1 MIVQNNDNTQLI
13 EFMENLESGFAIE
26 QTYGKDKFSLDK
38 FSESNYRFY
47 KENGN
52 VLVYVND
59 ELIGHLQQTPYGTY
73 EQLMFEHWDT
83 EQYKKV
89 EWLDELDAYL
99 FNYSV

>member
-1 MIVQNNDNTQLI
+1 MIVQNNDNTRLV

-26 QTYGKDKFSLDK
+26 QTYGKDKFLIND
-38 FSESNYRFY
+38 YRFY

-52 VLVYVND
+52 ILVYVND

-73 EQLMFEHWDT
+73 EQLIFEHWDT
-83 EQYKKV
+83 EQHKVV
-89 EWLDELDAYL
+89 EWVDELDAYL

>member
-1 MIVQNNDNTQLI
+1 MIVQNNDNTRLV
-13 EFMENLESGFAIE
+13 EFMENLDSGFAIE
-26 QTYGKDKFSLDK
+26 QTYGKDQDSIND
-38 FSESNYRFY
+38 YRFY

-52 VLVYVND
+52 ILVYLND

>member
-1 MIVQNNDNTQLI
+1 MLVQNNNNTRLV
-13 EFMENLESGFAIE
+13 EFMENLDSGFAIE
-26 QTYGKDKFSLDK
+26 QTYGKDQDSIND
-38 FSESNYRFY
+38 YRFY

-52 VLVYVND
+52 ILVYLND

-99 FNYSV
+99 FNYVV

>member
-13 EFMENLESGFAIE
+13 EFMDNLDKGFAIE
-26 QTYGKDKFSLDK
+26 QTYGKDQDSIND
-38 FSESNYRFY
+38 YRFY

-59 ELIGHLQQTPYGTY
+59 ELVGHLQQTPYGTY
-73 EQLMFEHWDT
+73 EQLLFEHWDI

-99 FNYSV
+99 FDYVV